1 MAIKMHAAPLF
12 DPAVFFEAQ
21 PSCRPAHSDTPYSSS
36 SSSSLAWTASSS
48 RSSLSS
54 AGSSADEDEDG
65 ERNHCLDLLNQL
77 QSEVARFNGQHT
89 SADPG
94 SSVGGARYGVREPCS
109 READPSAESAIFHA
123 SPTRWRS
130 INYASPEQSASH
142 DRTRTPSPGSTRI
155 HRSPRIQRRKSGRPS
170 PSTRDDIADLDI
182 DAILAAYERDGVLP
196 SLESGGREEGQSW
209 LRTAT
214 SSSTI
219 RPQYHTPPRPSS
231 PTPST
236 SSASALSILDEQYPH
251 RRVAPFPTIPRAKS
265 SASLRSVARSQR
277 ERTPSDVPPVPTLP
291 FASHPTVPPQRRRIF
306 TSFPTPAPAPSSST
320 SSSSPAPVS
329 TVPRPPSSTA
339 MRPTSSRDSRY
350 STRSTATSF
359 SSSSASSAASS
370 RRDSHRWS
378 IASASTAASSVS
390 LGCTSEEQHGVGR
403 QIRFDSVD
411 EADEYVESQKQTE
424 RRRQQPQVLHHT
436 LPFPAAENGRNSKR
450 DSCGLI
456 SWQDFAHELDEVT
469 PPSFPPS
476 FATFPPSAAAVAP
489 SRPAQQ
495 ATQHNSVANPAMRD
509 GVRTGPS
516 TTRTTTR
523 LGRGL
528 VRHGLATFTP

>member
-94 SSVGGARYGVREPCS
+94 SS
-109 READPSAESAIFHA
+109 
-123 SPTRWRS
+123 
-130 INYASPEQSASH
+130 
-142 DRTRTPSPGSTRI
+142 
-155 HRSPRIQRRKSGRPS
+155 RRKSGRPS

-219 RPQYHTPPRPSS
+219 PSPHLYLFPDS
-231 PTPST
+231 GTGPFFFHLFFVSRASLNR
-236 SSASALSILDEQYPH
+236 SSASFVDRHAPYQLSRLPLLDPIDCDLLFLLF
-251 RRVAPFPTIPRAKS
+251 RLVSCLF
-265 SASLRSVARSQR
+265 
-277 ERTPSDVPPVPTLP
+277 
-291 FASHPTVPPQRRRIF
+291 
-306 TSFPTPAPAPSSST
+306 ST
-320 SSSSPAPVS
+320 
-329 TVPRPPSSTA
+329 
-339 MRPTSSRDSRY
+339 
-350 STRSTATSF
+350 
-359 SSSSASSAASS
+359 
-370 RRDSHRWS
+370 
-378 IASASTAASSVS
+378 
-390 LGCTSEEQHGVGR
+390 
-403 QIRFDSVD
+403 VD